1 MGAGEKQAGRWLRE
15 LSTMCSPDLYS
26 YHRPTF
32 EFEKDYT
39 LCSNTQGPR
48 MQWGTHLRQ
57 SSFKLN
63 SLCLIMGNP
72 YQKRSNAGLNGPP
85 ADTRTCVT
93 IVAGCIGLIPI
104 QRRRIWALLTPSG
117 GPPLGV
123 SAEIPVG
130 MATHGCRYCEPNLLA
145 RHLPWLYANAD
156 HEDKL
161 KET

>member
-1 MGAGEKQAGRWLRE
+1 MGAGERQPGRWLRE
-15 LSTMCSPDLYS
+15 LSTMHSPDLYS

-48 MQWGTHLRQ
+48 MQWGTHLKQ

-72 YQKRSNAGLNGPP
+72 YSKRSNAGLNGPP

-104 QRRRIWALLTPSG
+104 QRRKIRALPTPSR
-117 GPPLGV
+117 GPPWGSRQRSL
-123 SAEIPVG
+123 SAWQHTAGAIVNQPVG
-130 MATHGCRYCEPNLLA
+130 TAPSLA
-145 RHLPWLYANAD
+145 VC
-156 HEDKL
+156 KCGS
-161 KET
+161 